1 MASAGAP
8 ALPRPSQGEI
18 WVIRLPTE
26 PPEKGLRFVIVV
38 SSNAQNHHPRS
49 STVVVV
55 PMGTTLR
62 PSPCLQL
69 TPGQTGL
76 SETSEVWA
84 NGITTVAKKDLR
96 PPRSPLR
103 SLSRGTVVKIL
114 RCVVRAM
121 GVLPSEIVE

>member
-18 WVIRLPTE
+18 WVIKLPTE
-26 PPEKGLRFVIVV
+26 PPDKGFRYVIIV
-38 SSNAQNHHPRS
+38 SSNAQNHHPRAT
-49 STVVVV
+49 TVVVV

-62 PSPCLQL
+62 QQPCLVL

-76 SETSEVWA
+76 PEAAEVWP
-84 NGITTVAKKDLR
+84 NGITTVSKKDLK
-96 PPRSPLR
+96 PPRTPLR
-103 SLSRGTVVKIL
+103 TLSRATIVKIL

-121 GVLPSEIVE
+121 GVLPAEIAE